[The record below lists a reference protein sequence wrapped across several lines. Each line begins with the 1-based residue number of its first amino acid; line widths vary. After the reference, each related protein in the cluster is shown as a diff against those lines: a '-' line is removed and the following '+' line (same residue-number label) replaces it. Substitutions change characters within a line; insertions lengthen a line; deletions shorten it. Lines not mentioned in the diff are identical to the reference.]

1 MPVSAATPISDLG
14 LAWNDEARSLL
25 AATRLAKVSPEE
37 EGGDESFVG
46 GFIVSYPN
54 IPLAKYRFSWPFAR
68 LTLAAHELQLSAR
81 FPVDLLM
88 RPIVIPY
95 REISFVEVRIRR
107 LQGTFVIHTPRR
119 DLGRISFG
127 VLKVSGL
134 DRVLELL
141 ERKGLI
147 VERR

>member
-1 MPVSAATPISDLG
+1 
-14 LAWNDEARSLL
+14 
-25 AATRLAKVSPEE
+25 VSPEE
-37 EGGDESFVG
+37 GKGGDESFVG
-46 GFIVSYPN
+46 GFAVSYPYL
-54 IPLAKYRFSWPFAR
+54 PLARYRFTWPFAR
-68 LTLAAHELQLSAR
+68 LTLAAHELRLSSR
-81 FPVDLLM
+81 VPVGLLM
-88 RPIVIPY
+88 RPIAVPY

-141 ERKGLI
+141 ERKGLV